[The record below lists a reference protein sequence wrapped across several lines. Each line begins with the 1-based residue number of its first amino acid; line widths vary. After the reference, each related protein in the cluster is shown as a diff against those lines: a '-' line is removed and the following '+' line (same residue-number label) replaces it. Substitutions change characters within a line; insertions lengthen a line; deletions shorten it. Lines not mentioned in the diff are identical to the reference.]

1 MQEKNYIKPKAE
13 HIAFYSEE
21 EITAVAPPVQSFVN
35 SDPEGGVVGGS
46 QVIVPGNPDWED

>member
-1 MQEKNYIKPKAE
+1 MQERNYIKPKAE

-21 EITAVAPPVQSFVN
+21 EITSVAPPVQAFATN
-35 SDPEGGVVGGS
+35 EEGEVVGGS